1 MTHYFKSTQF
11 ICNYV
16 SFADICIHSKY
27 FMDLLERVEKA
38 IDTVRPYLEADGGNV
53 KIIEITPENIVRLEL
68 TGACSSCS
76 MSSMTM
82 KAGIEDAVKR
92 AVPEITAVVAINAM
106 EIVR

>member
-1 MTHYFKSTQF
+1 
-11 ICNYV
+11 
-16 SFADICIHSKY
+16 
-27 FMDLLERVEKA
+27 MDLLERVEKA

-92 AVPEITAVVAINAM
+92 AVPEITAVVAVNAM

>member
-1 MTHYFKSTQF
+1 
-11 ICNYV
+11 
-16 SFADICIHSKY
+16 
-27 FMDLLERVEKA
+27 MDLLERVEKA

-53 KIIEITPENIVRLEL
+53 KIVDITPENVVRLEL

-92 AVPEITAVVAINAM
+92 AVPEISAVVAINAM

>member
-1 MTHYFKSTQF
+1 ME
-11 ICNYV
+11 
-16 SFADICIHSKY
+16 
-27 FMDLLERVEKA
+27 LLERVEKA

-53 KIIEITPENIVRLEL
+53 KIIEITPENVVRLEL